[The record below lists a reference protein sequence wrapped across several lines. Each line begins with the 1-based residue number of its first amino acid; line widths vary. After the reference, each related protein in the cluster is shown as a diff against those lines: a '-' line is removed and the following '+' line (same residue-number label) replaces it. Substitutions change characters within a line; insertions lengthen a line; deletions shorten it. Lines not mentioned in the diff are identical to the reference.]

1 MELEFLKSLVLIF
14 GVSAIVVFALG
25 RLKIP
30 SIVGFLVAGVLLGPY
45 GLKLIKDIH
54 SIELFAEI
62 GVILLMFT
70 IGLEF
75 SLKNLV
81 YLRSQVLR
89 EGGLQVL
96 LTTGIITLLSLIF
109 FDQRLNMAV
118 FDGFLVTLSS
128 TAIVMKLLMER
139 AELSSPYGRS
149 SLGIL
154 IFQDLCVVPFM
165 LLVPVLTGNGGGI
178 DKIFITLLKAIIVVG
193 LVIFSARWTVPFIL
207 HEVVKSKSRE
217 LFVIT
222 IILLCT
228 GTAFFTSKLGLSLA
242 LGAFIAGIVISESE
256 YASQA
261 ISDILP
267 FKESFTGLFFIS
279 VGMLMDINFLFS
291 NVGMVMGVVVAILF
305 LKSLTGLFSGIVAGQ
320 SFRISLMTGLYI
332 SQIGEFSFVL
342 ALKGK
347 SAGLIT
353 ENGYQLFISASV
365 LTMLITPFII
375 MASHGFSEYLFRKLP
390 VKSFETLRR
399 RRERERESYPSKR
412 SEHVIII
419 GFGLNGSNLARVLKS
434 ADIPYVI
441 LELNPV
447 TVRKWKK
454 KGEPIYYGDG
464 TSAEILH
471 KMGVR
476 RARILVIAI
485 SDASATRRIVQIA
498 RHENP
503 SLHIIV
509 RTRYVAEV
517 DDLIKLGANEVIPEE
532 FETSIEIFSRVLHHY
547 HVPMNIITEHIEN
560 IRKDSYSALRSIE
573 LSGRHLGERYEF
585 LKGIDTETYLIK
597 SGSQIIGH
605 SLRELHLRAETG
617 VTVIAIQRGEEIYQ
631 NPPAEFVLK
640 ERDVLLL
647 IGKKKDLKKAIEYL
661 DSDRFLVIKYQS

>member
-25 RLKIP
+25 RLRIP
-30 SIVGFLVAGVLLGPY
+30 SVVGFLVAGVLLGPY
-45 GLKLIKDIH
+45 GLKLIRDVE

-81 YLRSQVLR
+81 HLRSQVMK
-89 EGGLQVL
+89 EGALQVL
-96 LTTGIITLLSLIF
+96 LTTGIITILSLIF
-109 FDQRLNMAV
+109 LEQGLNMAV
-118 FDGFLVTLSS
+118 FDGFLVALSS

-139 AELSSPYGRS
+139 AELSSPHGRS

-165 LLVPVLTGNGGGI
+165 LLIPVLSGNGGGI
-178 DKIFITLLKAIIVVG
+178 GKIFITLFKAIIVVG
-193 LVIFSARWTVPFIL
+193 LIIFSARWTVPFIL

-228 GTAFFTSKLGLSLA
+228 GTAFLTSKLGLSLA

-291 NVGMVMGVVVAILF
+291 NAGMVMGVVVAILS
-305 LKSLTGLFSGIVAGQ
+305 LKTLTGLFSGIMAGQ

-342 ALKGK
+342 ALAGRT
-347 SAGLIT
+347 SGLIT
-353 ENGYQLFISASV
+353 ENSYQLFISASV
-365 LTMLITPFII
+365 LSMLITPFII
-375 MASHGFSEYLFRKLP
+375 MASPAFSEYLLRKLP

-399 RRERERESYPSKR
+399 RKEKETYPSKR

-419 GFGLNGSNLARVLKS
+419 GFGLNGSNLARVLRS

-447 TVRKWKK
+447 TVKRWQKR
-454 KGEPIYYGDG
+454 GEPIYYGDG

-471 KMGVR
+471 KMGVK
-476 RARILVIAI
+476 RARVLVVAI

-509 RTRYVAEV
+509 RTRYVREV

-547 HVPMNIITEHIEN
+547 HVPVNVITEHIEN
-560 IRKDSYSALRSIE
+560 IRQNSYSALRSIE
-573 LSGRHLGERYEF
+573 LPVKQLAERHEF
-585 LKGIDTETYLIK
+585 LKEIETETYLIK
-597 SGSQIIGH
+597 SGSQISGH
-605 SLRELHLRAETG
+605 SLKELHLRGETG
-617 VTVIAIQRGEEIYQ
+617 VTVIAIQRGGEFYQ
-631 NPPAEFVLK
+631 NPPAEFVLN
-640 ERDVLLL
+640 EGDVLLM
-647 IGKKKDLKKAIEYL
+647 IGKKKDLKKALEYL
-661 DSDRFLVIKYQS
+661 ESDRFLVAKYQR

>member
-14 GVSAIVVFALG
+14 GVSAIVVFTLG
-25 RLKIP
+25 RLRIP

-45 GLKLIKDIH
+45 GMKLIRDVH
-54 SIELFAEI
+54 SIELLAEI

-75 SLKNLV
+75 SLKNLI
-81 YLRSQVLR
+81 YLRSQVLK

-96 LTTGIITLLSLIF
+96 LTTGIVTVLSIIF
-109 FDQRLNMAV
+109 LDQEFNMAV
-118 FDGFLVTLSS
+118 FNGFLVALSS

-139 AELSSPYGRS
+139 AELTSPHGRS
-149 SLGIL
+149 SVGIL

-165 LLVPVLTGNGGGI
+165 LLVPVLSGNGGGI
-178 DKIFITLLKAIIVVG
+178 DKILITLLKAIIVIG
-193 LVIFSARWTVPFIL
+193 LVILSARWTVPFIL
-207 HEVVKSKSRE
+207 HEAVKSNSRE
-217 LFVIT
+217 LFVMT
-222 IILLCT
+222 IILLCA
-228 GTAFFTSKLGLSLA
+228 GTAFLTSKLGLSLA

-279 VGMLMDINFLFS
+279 VGMLMDINFLLS
-291 NVGMVMGVVVAILF
+291 NADIVIGVVVAILF
-305 LKSLTGLFSGIVAGQ
+305 LKTLAGLFSGIVAGQ

-342 ALKGK
+342 ALAGRK
-347 SAGLIT
+347 SGLIT
-353 ENGYQLFISASV
+353 ENAYQLFISASV
-365 LTMLITPFII
+365 FSMLITPFII
-375 MASHGFSEYLFRKLP
+375 MASHGFSEYLLRKLP
-390 VKSFETLRR
+390 VKSFETMRR
-399 RRERERESYPSKR
+399 RRESETHPSTR

-419 GFGLNGSNLARVLKS
+419 GFGLNGRNLASVLKS
-434 ADIPYVI
+434 VNIPYVI
-441 LELNPV
+441 LDLNPV
-447 TVRKWKK
+447 TVRKWKE

-464 TSAEILH
+464 TSAEILR
-471 KMGVR
+471 KMDVG
-476 RARILVIAI
+476 RARILVVAI

-547 HVPMNIITEHIEN
+547 HVPINIINEHIEN
-560 IRKDSYSALRSIE
+560 IRKDSYSALRNIE
-573 LSGRHLGERYEF
+573 IPGRHLGERHEF

-597 SGSQIIGH
+597 SGSKIIGH
-605 SLRELHLRAETG
+605 SLKELNLRAKTG

-631 NPPAEFVLK
+631 NPSSEFVLK
-640 ERDVLLL
+640 ENDVLLL
-647 IGKKKDLKKAIEYL
+647 IGKKKDLKNAIEYL
-661 DSDRFLVIKYQS
+661 DSDRFLVTKYQI